1 MNIYCTL
8 FDSNYLDKGLVLYH
22 SLCACEPDF
31 RLYVFAFDE
40 RCREVLEA
48 EALEH
53 MVVVS
58 LSEFETP
65 ELQKVKTERT
75 RAEYC
80 WTCTPWTIR
89 HVLERYREPMCTY
102 IDADMMFYSS
112 AQPVFDAMRAKDCS
126 VVIVPH
132 RLNRKK
138 AHDRRV
144 ERHVGTYCVEFNTF
158 VNDARGRAV
167 LDWWAEQCLNWCF
180 YTPDVDAPAYGDQ
193 KYLNEF
199 PKRFPGVFVCEDWG
213 VGMAP
218 WNADRLKLAE
228 AKPLRVYSTE
238 TAQTYPAVFFHF
250 AGISF
255 LTETRVNANSGI
267 SDPALHKAL
276 CDAYMEK
283 LCEMQ
288 LYLRKAYDLEFR
300 TRRVATK
307 RGFYALYQKY
317 LSSWLHLRRMSDI
330 YRLP

>member
-53 MVVVS
+53 MVVVP

-65 ELQKVKTERT
+65 ELQKVKEERT

-80 WTCTPWTIR
+80 WTCTPWTVR

-112 AQPVFDAMRAKDCS
+112 PQFVFDAMRAQDCS
-126 VVIVPH
+126 VIIVPH

-138 AHDRRV
+138 AHDRRA
-144 ERHVGTYCVEFNTF
+144 EQHVGTYCVEFNTF
-158 VNDARGRAV
+158 VNDARGRTV

-213 VGMAP
+213 GRHGVVERGPSEAGGGGAP
-218 WNADRLKLAE
+218 ARIQHRDS
-228 AKPLRVYSTE
+228 P
-238 TAQTYPAVFFHF
+238 
-250 AGISF
+250 
-255 LTETRVNANSGI
+255 
-267 SDPALHKAL
+267 
-276 CDAYMEK
+276 
-283 LCEMQ
+283 
-288 LYLRKAYDLEFR
+288 DLS
-300 TRRVATK
+300 
-307 RGFYALYQKY
+307 RGFLPFCRNLVFDGDPGQRQFRHFRSRAAQSSLRCLYGEALRNAVVP
-317 LSSWLHLRRMSDI
+317 S
-330 YRLP
+330 